1 MTNPS
6 RSWLWQ
12 TPSNGLVH
20 KQGSWYARAD
30 RTLGDAWG
38 LLAPVRRDG
47 EGGWQV
53 AGGEDAEFTLHRV
66 TVDHLREL
74 PVPAGTEAER
84 LVCLLRYDHPDER
97 PGSFASAFAPARALA
112 QRKGARKAAA
122 VDDKVAGAELDAA
135 LQELRRQLGEDFELQ
150 FLGAPEPKPQAQAVA
165 SRAFMPAGHGDTF
178 TFAFASCQYPPGMLD
193 RLPALRSFEAI
204 ARRFPG
210 GTELPTRML
219 LLGDQV
225 YTDATYG
232 LLDPAR
238 MDDRYRLPYEQLT
251 CCDGPWARVPQDFR
265 RITCMTPDDHEI
277 ADDWEPWAP
286 EATGEQHARGLAA
299 YWRYQRGE
307 ETPPPH
313 LWLTQPQPWEAHEGW
328 RLFMAD
334 TRTTREYRSE
344 ETLAEATILG
354 RPQTESLEAWLAEA
368 PPQDLKIV
376 TSAAM
381 LLPRTRM
388 FLDAPLRLDGWQG
401 YPASFER
408 LLAFVCDHG
417 LRNLVFLSGDTHL
430 GCSARVRVR
439 NRATGQEVE
448 FQSHHAPALYAP
460 YPFAN
465 ETRWNLLLEDR
476 FSFTRQ
482 SGGRSTT
489 YDCSVSGHALG
500 EGIHGCGILE
510 ARRAGGAWKLE
521 VSFLRA

>member
-20 KQGSWYARAD
+20 KQGSWYACAD

-38 LLAPVRRDG
+38 LLAPLQRDG
-47 EGGWQV
+47 EGAWQV
-53 AGGEDAEFTLHRV
+53 AGGDDAEFTLHRV

-74 PVPAGTEAER
+74 PMPAQSEAER

-97 PGSFASAFAPARALA
+97 PGSFASAFAPARAAA
-112 QRKGARKAAA
+112 QRKGAHKAAA
-122 VDDKVAGAELDAA
+122 DDKVAGADLDAA
-135 LQELRRQLGEDFELQ
+135 LQELRRQLGDDLERQ
-150 FLGAPEPKPQAQAVA
+150 FLSPPAPRPQAQAAA
-165 SRAFMPAGHGDTF
+165 SRAVLPAGQGEVF
-178 TFAFASCQYPPGMLD
+178 TFAFASCQYPSGMLD

-210 GTELPTRML
+210 GTGLPTRLL

-238 MDDRYRLPYEQLT
+238 LDDRYRLPYEQLT
-251 CCDGPWARVPQDFR
+251 CCDGPWACVPQDLKR
-265 RITCMTPDDHEI
+265 VTCMTLDDHEI
-277 ADDWEPWAP
+277 ADDWEPWFP
-286 EATGEQHARGLAA
+286 GATGEQYKRGLAA

-307 ETPPPH
+307 ETPPDH
-313 LWLTQPQPWEAHEGW
+313 LWTTQPEPWEPQEGW

-334 TRTTREYRSE
+334 TRTAREYRSE

-354 RPQTESLEAWLAEA
+354 RKQTESLEAWLAEA

-376 TSAAM
+376 SSAAM
-381 LLPRTRM
+381 LLPRTRI
-388 FLDAPLRLDGWQG
+388 FQDTPLRLDNWQG
-401 YPASFER
+401 YPASFQR
-408 LLAFVCDHG
+408 LLAFICDHG
-417 LRNLVFLSGDTHL
+417 LRNLVFLSGDLHL
-430 GCSARVRVR
+430 GCSARIRVR
-439 NRATGQEVE
+439 NRASGQEAE

-465 ETRWNLLLEDR
+465 ETRWNLLLEDG
-476 FSFTRQ
+476 FSFTREA
-482 SGGRSTT
+482 GGQAST
-489 YDCSVSGHALG
+489 YDVSVSGHTLG
-500 EGIHGCGILE
+500 EGVHGCGILQ
-510 ARRAGGAWKLE
+510 ARRNGAGWKIE
-521 VSFLRA
+521 ADFLRA